1 MNRVVKAD
9 QRVLGLVE
17 GQSRGRVVCG
27 WGGIGQNFYG
37 PKAEMGFLCVFSVL
51 ANSTNRINGCIPL
64 FRNSAAL
71 LVWVSVG
78 PQRSAITLPT
88 SDFATRAESVHASP
102 FSISARQRAIT
113 ANCLSATTLSIVY
126 TFRQGSR
133 SPSNGSARDRI
144 RPFIYPRRLGTTRFD
159 NNRRISD
166 SRIWFPGGQG
176 LLGGSGP
183 GQHCFDSI
191 D

>member
-1 MNRVVKAD
+1 MNRVVKAG

-17 GQSRGRVVCG
+17 GQSRGQVVCS
-27 WGGIGQNFYG
+27 WGGTGRGFYR
-37 PKAEMGFLCVFSVL
+37 PETETRFLCAFSVL
-51 ANSTNRINGCIPL
+51 ATNQINGCIPL
-64 FRNSAAL
+64 SRNSAAL
-71 LVWVSVG
+71 LVWVSAG
-78 PQRSAITLPT
+78 PQRSAIALST
-88 SDFATRAESVHASP
+88 SDFAASGESVHASP

-126 TFRQGSR
+126 TFRQSSR